1 MKMNF
6 KKITAALAA
15 AAVAVSMTVTAFAD
29 AGYDNGQGYT
39 DPAADQGAYVDPSQQ
54 YTDPNATVDPSQ
66 QQYTDPNTVVDPTQ
80 QQNTDP
86 NAAAADPTQQQNTDP
101 NAAVV
106 DPAQQPTEPVTE
118 TTTLTQTT
126 YVPPEPT
133 ASPATVKLKVGEIKD
148 LKFAVDIMVESP
160 KKIANAQF
168 VIEYDQE
175 ALRYESC
182 QHNTEAGGMA
192 VENSFDGKF
201 VYNYVN
207 PDGTAFEGSYCTV
220 VFSIIDEKMTS
231 SALHLTVNDLSDEN
245 AVTISCQTES
255 AIVKYKGAPEEDD
268 DSSYREVKL
277 PLSKSPYTPEDMIA
291 SGDIVNVEID
301 NEDIL
306 TYADGKFTASAAGT
320 AKVTIEY
327 ADGSVAKL
335 MVIIEDDT
343 SSSVAETTTV
353 TTAAPGTEEKE
364 ESSNSL
370 MFILIAVV
378 VVIGIGI
385 VIAEYF
391 LIMKR
396 RDPNDDEYDEY
407 PEEEASE
414 ATNEGGVIRSGY
426 DPNDQNP
433 DAGYDDEYYDDEEY
447 YDDDQPASDDNTQN
461 KDE

>member
-1 MKMNF
+1 MYDIVVVGGGPAGM
-6 KKITAALAA
+6 TAALYALR
-15 AAVAVSMTVTAFAD
+15 
-29 AGYDNGQGYT
+29 NGKSVVVIEKEGFGGQITHSPKVENYPGYT
-39 DPAADQGAYVDPSQQ
+39 SLSGNELADHMMAQIMEQGADIEI
-54 YTDPNATVDPSQ
+54 ATVCGITPCEGGWSVQ
-66 QQYTDPNTVVDPTQ
+66 TD
-80 QQNTDP
+80 
-86 NAAAADPTQQQNTDP
+86 
-101 NAAVV
+101 
-106 DPAQQPTEPVTE
+106 
-118 TTTLTQTT
+118 
-126 YVPPEPT
+126 
-133 ASPATVKLKVGEIKD
+133 
-148 LKFAVDIMVESP
+148 
-160 KKIANAQF
+160 
-168 VIEYDQE
+168 
-175 ALRYESC
+175 
-182 QHNTEAGGMA
+182 
-192 VENSFDGKF
+192 
-201 VYNYVN
+201 
-207 PDGTAFEGSYCTV
+207 DGTAFEGSYCTV

-447 YDDDQPASDDNTQN
+447 YDDDQPAPDDNTQN

>member
-54 YTDPNATVDPSQ
+54 YTDPNAYADPSQ
-66 QQYTDPNTVVDPTQ
+66 QQYTDPNAQVDPSQ
-80 QQNTDP
+80 QQ
-86 NAAAADPTQQQNTDP
+86 TQPAEPQQS
-101 NAAVV
+101 
-106 DPAQQPTEPVTE
+106 DPAQTEAPTPVVTDAPTVTVTE
-118 TTTLTQTT
+118 TQTVT
-126 YVPPEPT
+126 EYTPPEPT

-192 VENSFDGKF
+192 VENSFNGKF

-207 PDGTAFEGSYCTV
+207 PEGTAFEGSYCTV

-255 AIVKYKGAPEEDD
+255 AIVKYEGAPEED

-447 YDDDQPASDDNTQN
+447 YNDDQPAPDDNTQN